1 MTLQNL
7 IQSISEQE
15 KNFDLLIDALV
26 KKKEAII
33 ADNYNM
39 LEAAIK
45 YEQKVLQSIE
55 LEERKRKEL
64 IKSFSEQNSL
74 PVKNYSFDE
83 LYTANKNLFGSETKK
98 IEKIRNELREKALRI
113 AHLNSQ
119 LSVLVDVSRNIIKER
134 MISILGHGRRKL
146 VNKRV

>member
-74 PVKNYSFDE
+74 TIKNYSFDE

>member
-45 YEQKVLQSIE
+45 YEQKILQSIE
-55 LEERKRKEL
+55 CEERKRKEL

-74 PVKNYSFDE
+74 PIKNYSFDE